1 MNMLRSRCLAAA
13 ALGLSAALAVL
24 PLTPGP
30 ASASAAAPAPSPMA
44 AAAAAAAAAG
54 FPLSRTLPESA
65 SVPACTLARAG
76 KVLCTSAA
84 PTQAAAPQI
93 ALAGFSCIANK
104 VHRNRHESCGAFGV
118 KITLFEVPSGKVL
131 GTADVSVAYA
141 ATLSARS
148 RSWNMPMA
156 IEMTSASRALRVGTM
171 ALTAI
176 ACRGGCIGPP
186 IWSTALRVGVVERH
200 TFVIRAPGSATITTT
215 QTPLVIFTHP
225 AAQNTAPVSFRNLGP
240 ARCDSVA
247 VRGTSGCVF
256 SDVIAEYVLHK
267 TGQNVNAVAAHIQTA
282 QRTKPH
288 HFGLKGHSPLTRST
302 SAAVINA
309 NRRRACRGVH
319 APPGMQCDEYPFA
332 ATNQGAAFF
341 PADNST
347 FLVPRSQNAAEGAR
361 RVNMYRTERVLNGD
375 KYWVIILP

>member
-1 MNMLRSRCLAAA
+1 MNFFRNRFLAAVVGA
-13 ALGLSAALAVL
+13 SAALALL
-24 PLTPGP
+24 PLTPGV
-30 ASASAAAPAPSPMA
+30 ASASDAAPSPTA
-44 AAAAAAAAAG
+44 AAAAAASAAG

-65 SVPACTLARAG
+65 SVPACTMAGAG
-76 KVLCTSAA
+76 KILCASAA
-84 PTQAAAPQI
+84 PTQTAAPQI
-93 ALAGFSCIANK
+93 ALAALSCVADK

-118 KITLFEVPSGKVL
+118 RITLFQVPSGKVL
-131 GTADVSVAYA
+131 GTANVAVVYA
-141 ATLSARS
+141 ATLSASS

-156 IEMTSASRALRVGTM
+156 IEMTSASAALRVGTV
-171 ALTAI
+171 ADTAI
-176 ACRGGCIGPP
+176 ACRGGCIGPA
-186 IWSTALRVGVVERH
+186 IWVAALRVGVVDRH

-215 QTPLVIFTHP
+215 QSPLVIFTHP
-225 AAQNTAPVSFRNLGP
+225 AAENTAPVTFANLGP

-247 VRGTSGCVF
+247 FKGTSGCVF

-288 HFGLKGHSPLTRST
+288 HFGLMGHSPLTRST
-302 SAAVINA
+302 SQSVQNA
-309 NRRRACRGVH
+309 NRRKACGGVRV
-319 APPGMQCDEYPFA
+319 PKGMQCDEYPFA

-347 FLVPRSQNAAEGAR
+347 FPVPAAQNQAEGAR
-361 RVNMYRTERVLNGD
+361 RVNMYRTERVINGD